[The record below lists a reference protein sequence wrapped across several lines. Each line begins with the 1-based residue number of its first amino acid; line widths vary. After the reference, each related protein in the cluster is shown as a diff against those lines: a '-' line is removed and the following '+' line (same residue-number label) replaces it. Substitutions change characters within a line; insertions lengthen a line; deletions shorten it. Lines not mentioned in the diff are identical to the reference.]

1 MDWLLLWT
9 TDWYILNIE
18 FDSLDNSVVY
28 ASSSSVRARPYI
40 KIWWS
45 FPISNAAWKMMRCNT
60 IRSNWPAV
68 LHVRMWWMWCALKLE
83 IVNGHVCSRSST
95 GNVVYTM
102 LASRYFI
109 FRFLVYHSSP
119 ALHQNKSSNT
129 QERYRVVS
137 ELLRKYCAGAMIKLQ
152 FKLIQIQLISF
163 VYFVMHY
170 FESVEMVIM
179 TTRLPGTSYIIVF
192 TLYCRTRS
200 GSLGALCHICIRR
213 CCCCCCIFHFDFDAF
228 RFLAIRVQFS
238 VRSHTKYPFAVWCE
252 WSAKSK
258 QHDVCHFVCSIAAYI
273 IFRKYV
279 IFQWHNL
286 ARKWIFTS
294 YGFWCYLFLLSLGL
308 FVY

>member
-1 MDWLLLWT
+1 MPRCRDNKLCRNRRKSSTRKYTTSKWWLCAFLMDWLLLWT

-119 ALHQNKSSNT
+119 ALHQNKSSNI
-129 QERYRVVS
+129 QER
-137 ELLRKYCAGAMIKLQ
+137 L
-152 FKLIQIQLISF
+152 
-163 VYFVMHY
+163 
-170 FESVEMVIM
+170 
-179 TTRLPGTSYIIVF
+179 
-192 TLYCRTRS
+192 
-200 GSLGALCHICIRR
+200 
-213 CCCCCCIFHFDFDAF
+213 
-228 RFLAIRVQFS
+228 
-238 VRSHTKYPFAVWCE
+238 
-252 WSAKSK
+252 
-258 QHDVCHFVCSIAAYI
+258 
-273 IFRKYV
+273 
-279 IFQWHNL
+279 
-286 ARKWIFTS
+286 
-294 YGFWCYLFLLSLGL
+294 
-308 FVY
+308 